1 MTTSLDQARLKDVA
15 DRALSKLGSTAAGAA
30 VVTRDGETAVAVAGL
45 RRPDGDPVQPSDRW
59 HIGSCFKAIHTLLY
73 ARLVEQGRAEWG
85 VPVRDLFPDLA
96 DSMAP
101 GWDGPT
107 VDEMYTCQAGMR
119 GNPTLREMLAG
130 WKDTRPLTDQRTDAA
145 RVALAVPP
153 KNRGRFVYS
162 NLGYTVMGAALDRL
176 ADKPFEQALDDEILA
191 PLGVTSAGWG
201 PPPEIW
207 GRGGRIQLG
216 SSIVGRGKPA
226 DPADPRSDN
235 PALITPAGRLHL
247 ALADWAAIQRVF
259 LADGAGLVSSASV
272 ERLLTVPDGNRM
284 SMGWAPARGL
294 PGVGIA
300 QQGSNGRW
308 VATALMAE
316 DRSRIAMLIV
326 NDGRTRT
333 LMRTPAVAAPLSLPR

>member
-1 MTTSLDQARLKDVA
+1 MTTRLDHARLQDVA
-15 DRALSKLGSTAAGAA
+15 TRAISRLGSTAVGAA
-30 VVTRDGETAVAVAGL
+30 VVTPDGETAVAVAGL
-45 RRPDGDPVQPSDRW
+45 RRAGGDPVLPTDRW
-59 HIGSCFKAIHTLLY
+59 HIGSCFKAVHTLLY

-96 DSMAP
+96 DMAP

-119 GNPTLREMLAG
+119 GNPTIREMFAG
-130 WKDTRPLTDQRTDAA
+130 WKDARPLTEQRTDAA

-162 NLGYTVMGAALDRL
+162 NLGYTVMGAAIDRL
-176 ADKPFEQALDDEILA
+176 TGKPFERALDEEVFT

-207 GRGGRIQLG
+207 GRGGWIMLG
-216 SSIVGRGKPA
+216 GLMIGRGKPA
-226 DPADPRSDN
+226 DPAGPRSDN
-235 PALITPAGRLHL
+235 PALISPAGRLHL

-259 LADGAGLVSSASV
+259 IADGAGLVSPQSI

-284 SMGWAPARGL
+284 SMGWAPARDI
-294 PGVGIA
+294 PGACLG

-308 VATALMAE
+308 VATALMAA
-316 DRSRIAMLIV
+316 DRSHTVMLIV

-333 LMRTPAVAAPLSLPR
+333 LMRSPAIAAELMG